1 MNIHERYGRLTDI
14 LEEEKNAHLATLALL
29 KSVLDGEIAPERV
42 KVSDDNRWT
51 ITPLPPLQ
59 AVK

>member
-1 MNIHERYGRLTDI
+1 MNIHERYGRLSDV

-29 KSVLDGEIAPERV
+29 KSILDGEIALERV

-51 ITPLPPLQ
+51 VTPPPPLK